1 MQEVELVFRGFD
13 AHELACHFVA
23 RQAGIYARHGLR
35 VRLRDGIGTASE
47 SSGLPQFHAA
57 CGLALGDWLRGE
69 PSRKV
74 IFIAAQ
80 RPMFWLYGRP
90 GPGGLAALAGGRVA
104 SYPDGAPPAAMLPLA
119 LDSAVPGLAPQLT
132 LLPVRD
138 DAARLGLLRA
148 GDVDAA
154 VLSSAMAPGWPAR
167 SGAPEVLFFGDWLRI
182 PTTGLAIAPALL
194 ATEAARAMCR
204 AWSDSLVLIHAGAQP
219 LVQALEV
226 ALDFS
231 NADSVDMAARVRAA
245 YSCDGRSA
253 PDVLQSGIDLMCGAL
268 KCQPPAPVTQL
279 YDFSLL
285 PVPEQK

>member
-35 VRLRDGIGTASE
+35 VRLRDGIGAASE
-47 SSGLPQFHAA
+47 SPDRPQFHAA

-69 PSRKV
+69 LSRKV

-90 GPGGLAALAGGRVA
+90 GLGGLDALAGGRVA
-104 SYPDGAPPAAMLPLA
+104 TYPDGAPPAAMLPLVLELA
-119 LDSAVPGLAPQLT
+119 APGLAQQLT

-154 VLSSAMAPGWPAR
+154 VLSSALAPGRPAR
-167 SGAPEVLFFGDWLRI
+167 SGAAELLFFGDWLSL
-182 PTTGLAIAPALL
+182 PTTGLAIAPSLL
-194 ATEAARAMCR
+194 ATEAARVMCR
-204 AWSDSLVLIHAGAQP
+204 AWSDSMVLIHADAQP
-219 LVQALEV
+219 LVQALE
-226 ALDFS
+226 AAMEFS
-231 NADSVDMAARVRAA
+231 NAESVDMAARVRASYA
-245 YSCDGRSA
+245 RDGRSA
-253 PDVLQSGIDLMCGAL
+253 PDALQSGIDLMCGAL
-268 KCQPPAPVTQL
+268 RCQRPGPVTQL